1 MPQSISSSQRSPAVI
16 GLQVIDS
23 PRAAGTTDSRAQA
36 LHDAEL
42 VLRFN
47 RGDESAFADI
57 VERYREKMTSVAF
70 GVLKNSADAE
80 EIAQDT
86 FVRAHRGLAKFRGD
100 SSLATWLHRVTIN
113 LSRNRYW
120 YFHRRQ
126 RHATMSL
133 DCPLHEDGQ
142 GTFADLVATDTPD
155 PARAA
160 TTREFSELI
169 ADCMERLEPSQ
180 REVLTLRNLLHQSYD
195 EISRKLDL
203 KVGTVKSRIARAR
216 ENLRLHLTES
226 SPEFAVSSVASDW
239 LEPVRPVGRGALL
252 FA

>member
-1 MPQSISSSQRSPAVI
+1 VE
-16 GLQVIDS
+16 G
-23 PRAAGTTDSRAQA
+23 PRAAGTTESRAQA
-36 LHDAEL
+36 LHDAAL
-42 VLRFN
+42 VIRFN
-47 RGDESAFADI
+47 SGDESAFEEI
-57 VERYREKMTSVAF
+57 VERYREKMTGIAF
-70 GVLKNSADAE
+70 GVLKNVADAE

-120 YFHRRQ
+120 YFHRRR

-133 DCPLHEDGQ
+133 DSPLQENGQ
-142 GTFADLVATDTPD
+142 GTFADLVAADTPD

-169 ADCMERLEPSQ
+169 AQCMEQLEPSQ

-195 EISRKLDL
+195 EISRKLGL

-216 ENLRLHLTES
+216 ENLRLQLTES
-226 SPEFAVSSVASDW
+226 SPEFAANSDAADW
-239 LEPVRPVGRGALL
+239 LEPVRPVGRSALL